1 MQADLPKSTAVTCNP
16 RVASHTALCPSRHPR
31 SSAHRALATDISAG
45 LLLPCNVVIRAD
57 EGRTFV
63 EALDPQ
69 TMVTVTGEPSLQ
81 PVAEAAAS
89 KLRAALAALPAAP
102 QP

>member
-1 MQADLPKSTAVTCNP
+1 
-16 RVASHTALCPSRHPR
+16 
-31 SSAHRALATDISAG
+31 
-45 LLLPCNVVIRAD
+45 VVIRAD